1 MALWSA
7 IETAPEAAALFSW
20 KMRFGDD
27 LPKLLPWFFKRTN
40 ETAQTVPCP
49 QHCGCIHRV
58 TLDNRA
64 TCECGDCVDIPL
76 KAADIEV
83 WRANWTGLGNQVREA
98 FDLEQKASRF
108 PVPKVWQVGS
118 FGGDAL
124 QIILVV
130 QPDRT
135 AFNEA
140 VAQLVAR
147 LKTAFVVLTPT
158 AVHHDIESRELLGQR
173 NAGLYDLESNMK
185 ILMSGRLVARK
196 TAGELFSPYLPE
208 VREGHIEREAKR
220 VLALRKKLRI
230 AGKNHKAPHNE
241 VFDLLVVEDRS
252 QEFVA
257 REFECVPSL
266 ISQRV
271 DEIEGIMGLKLKQ
284 LKALASKM
292 GEMESSVKGD
302 RYQKRKH
309 GARSSSDGDEGQDD
323 GAETEQEDA

>member
-1 MALWSA
+1 MSLWHK
-7 IETAPEAAALFSW
+7 IETAPASAALFSW
-20 KMRFGDD
+20 KHRFGVA
-27 LPKLLPWFFKRTN
+27 LPQVQAWFLKPMKKRA
-40 ETAQTVPCP
+40 ETVPCP
-49 QHCGCIHRV
+49 HMCGCIHRV
-58 TLDNRA
+58 MPNNRA
-64 TCECGDCVDIPL
+64 VCGCGDCEDIVL
-76 KAADIEV
+76 EDTDVEAWMV
-83 WRANWTGLGNQVREA
+83 NWSGLVNQVRGA

-130 QPDRT
+130 QPDRM

-158 AVHHDIESRELLGQR
+158 TVHHDIESRELLGQR
-173 NAGLYDLESNMK
+173 NAGLHDLESNMT
-185 ILMSGRLVARK
+185 ILKSGRLVARK

-208 VREGHIEREAKR
+208 VREGHIESEAKR

-230 AGKNHKAPHNE
+230 VGKNHKAPHNE

-284 LKALASKM
+284 LKALAVKM

-302 RYQKRKH
+302 RNQKRKQ